1 MATEDPF
8 CPLQVLHL
16 TSNMTLCGTLKES
29 YVKLLNYMHTQKIKG
44 TCLSD
49 KAVFFY
55 TRLLKKKQQTKK
67 TRPQTENIKP
77 HEIFL

>member
-8 CPLQVLHL
+8 CRLQVLHL
-16 TSNMTLCGTLKES
+16 TSNMTLCGILKEP

-55 TRLLKKKQQTKK
+55 IRLLKKQQQQKKQD
-67 TRPQTENIKP
+67 PKP
-77 HEIFL
+77 KI